1 MVLVRFYGR
10 LADILGAKEV
20 RMDNVSTLKELV
32 ERLQDA
38 LGDKASA
45 LIDEN
50 GEFRPGILVL
60 INGEA
65 AVFRGGMKARLGEGD
80 SVVFDTI
87 DIYEVEGG
95 G

>member
-1 MVLVRFYGR
+1 MVRVRFYGR
-10 LADILGAKEV
+10 LADNLGLKEV
-20 RMDNVSTLKELV
+20 EVERASTLKELLEGLRKILG
-32 ERLQDA
+32 ERVNA
-38 LGDKASA
+38 
-45 LIDEN
+45 IVDER
-50 GEFRPGILVL
+50 GSLRPGVLVL

-65 AVFRGGMKARLGEGD
+65 AVFRGGLDAKLGSED